1 MGKSTLLS
9 AISDRLSA
17 FSYRRAAFGYR
28 RSASCMLLIGLAVA
42 TTVGEASRP
51 EGAKENRAQQVPKGQ
66 MPVLGR
72 ATESTDK
79 VPLFDFDAYFLGKW
93 TFEWSMP
100 ESPLGPAGPYSG
112 TTTFTKIDGASYEGL
127 TVAEGPNGPFE
138 VREKITYDKEGKSLT
153 RTVTDSR
160 GFNYT
165 QTGPVGGDLGGIY
178 NVHFESTPFTVNG
191 KSVRVRNAM
200 HLLSPLNY
208 RVASSIS
215 VDGGPFTNLG
225 TPWWKKAP

>member
-1 MGKSTLLS
+1 MK
-9 AISDRLSA
+9 
-17 FSYRRAAFGYR
+17 RAWIFF
-28 RSASCMLLIGLAVA
+28 LLIAA
-42 TTVGEASRP
+42 TTSIG
-51 EGAKENRAQQVPKGQ
+51 AQQVPKGQ

-72 ATESTDK
+72 ATDSNDT

-112 TTTFTKIDGASYEGL
+112 TTTVSKVNDTFYEAL
-127 TVAEGPNGPFE
+127 TEGEGPNGAFKIRE
-138 VREKITYDKEGKSLT
+138 VIAYHKDNKTLARD
-153 RTVTDSR
+153 VTDSR
-160 GFNYT
+160 GFNYL
-165 QTGPVGGDLGGIY
+165 QFGPVGGDLGGIY
-178 NVHFESTPFTVNG
+178 NIHFESAPFTVNG

-225 TPWWKKAP
+225 TPWWRKAP

>member
-1 MGKSTLLS
+1 MMKRIL
-9 AISDRLSA
+9 I
-17 FSYRRAAFGYR
+17 FVFAA
-28 RSASCMLLIGLAVA
+28 SVSSSMA
-42 TTVGEASRP
+42 
-51 EGAKENRAQQVPKGQ
+51 AQQVPKGQ

-72 ATESTDK
+72 ATDGNDK

-112 TTTFTKIDGASYEGL
+112 TTVVSKVNDTFYEALTDG
-127 TVAEGPNGPFE
+127 EGPNGPFKI
-138 VREKITYDKEGKSLT
+138 RETIAYHKEHKTLA
-153 RTVTDSR
+153 RQVTDSR
-160 GFNYT
+160 GFSYL
-165 QTGPVGGDLGGIY
+165 QFGPMGGDLGGIY
-178 NVHFESTPFTVNG
+178 NIHFESAPFTVNG
-191 KSVRVRNAM
+191 KSVRIRNAL

-225 TPWWKKAP
+225 TPWWRKAP

>member
-1 MGKSTLLS
+1 MKRAWIFFLL
-9 AISDRLSA
+9 L
-17 FSYRRAAFGYR
+17 AAT
-28 RSASCMLLIGLAVA
+28 ASIG
-42 TTVGEASRP
+42 
-51 EGAKENRAQQVPKGQ
+51 AQQVPKGQ
-66 MPVLGR
+66 MPILGR
-72 ATESTDK
+72 ATDSNDP

-112 TTTFTKIDGASYEGL
+112 TTTVSKVNDTFYEALTDG
-127 TVAEGPNGPFE
+127 EGPNGPFKIRE
-138 VREKITYDKEGKSLT
+138 VIAYHKDNKTLARH
-153 RTVTDSR
+153 VTDSR
-160 GFNYT
+160 GFSYL
-165 QTGPVGGDLGGIY
+165 QFGPVGGDLGGIY
-178 NVHFESTPFTVNG
+178 NIHFESAPFTVNG

-225 TPWWKKAP
+225 TPWWRKAP